1 LACAKK
7 TSEVAHEKLVKQAI
21 IPIGRSEG
29 TREAHEGR
37 LAQQLLLMLVRQK
50 LHLEVV
56 HRGSPS
62 RHPYSLCLPGRYA
75 NVGVTRKE
83 LIRLL
88 PKLVAGTVR

>member
-7 TSEVAHEKLVKQAI
+7 ASEVAHEQLVKQAI
-21 IPIGRSEG
+21 ILIGRSEG
-29 TREAHEGR
+29 MREAPLVR
-37 LAQQLLLMLVRQK
+37 LAQQLLLMLVYQK

-56 HRGSPS
+56 HRRSPS
-62 RHPYSLCLPGRYA
+62 RHQYPLYLPGRYT

-88 PKLVAGTVR
+88 PKLVAGRVR